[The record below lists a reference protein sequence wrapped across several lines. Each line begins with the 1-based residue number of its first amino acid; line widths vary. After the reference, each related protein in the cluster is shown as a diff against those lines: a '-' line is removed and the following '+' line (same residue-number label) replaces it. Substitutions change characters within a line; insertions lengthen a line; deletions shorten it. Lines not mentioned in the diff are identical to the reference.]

1 MLILCFF
8 FFPYTGVMLLLC
20 SSWFSRNFSRA
31 VCVRTYQSRIPED
44 CGHTS
49 FMDSHPLQSNKWW
62 SWDFPDGPVGTA
74 SHTSTAGA
82 WVRSLVGKLGSH
94 MLFSMAKKK
103 KKIFFLF
110 LKDGPS
116 FFCKWHHGGE
126 QPEVVLWLSVLCITA
141 CGALIT
147 ALLGWV
153 SRWWVW

>member
-1 MLILCFF
+1 MFAPTSLESQRTVVTLASWTPIPFSLINDG
-8 FFPYTGVMLLLC
+8 PG
-20 SSWFSRNFSRA
+20 
-31 VCVRTYQSRIPED
+31 
-44 CGHTS
+44 TS
-49 FMDSHPLQSNKWW
+49 LMVQWGPPVTLPLQ
-62 SWDFPDGPVGTA
+62 
-74 SHTSTAGA
+74 GA

-103 KKIFFLF
+103 KNFFF

-126 QPEVVLWLSVLCITA
+126 QPEVVLWLSVLCITP